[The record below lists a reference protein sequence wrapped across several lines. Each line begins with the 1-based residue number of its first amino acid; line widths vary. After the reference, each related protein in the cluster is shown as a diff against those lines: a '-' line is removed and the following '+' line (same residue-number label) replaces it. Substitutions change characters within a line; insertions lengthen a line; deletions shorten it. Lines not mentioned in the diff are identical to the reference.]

1 MKKLGIQFL
10 FLFYIHIHFKIFI
23 LLIKWGGCMMRRYEK
38 YIQVVI
44 FIFIIFIATK
54 FEYNPFQ
61 TNQTSLPVE
70 ESKVTKERDEL
81 YKKIK
86 KFSEKMNEPAEDAY
100 IDQVWKKT
108 PGRSGLKV
116 NVNESYKKMKKE
128 NIFKEEL
135 LVVEQVK
142 PKVNIEDLPPAP
154 IYRGHP
160 EKNMVSFLINVSWGT
175 EYIVDILQTLKD
187 ANIRA
192 TFFIEGKWA
201 VKNKD
206 IVQMI
211 FEQGHIIG
219 NHAYSHPDM
228 QRISKEDIY
237 TEIHETNEVL
247 KAITGKDPK
256 WFAPPSGSFNDE
268 VVKTAHSLHMETV
281 LWTVDTIDWKNPS
294 TDVML
299 HRVLSKLHPGAT
311 ILMHPTKPVSLGLE
325 KLIYEIK
332 QKNYK
337 IGTIEKL
344 MQPNRD

>member
-108 PGRSGLKV
+108 PGRSGVKV
-116 NVNESYKKMKKE
+116 DVNESYKKMKKE
-128 NIFKEEL
+128 HIFKEEL

-142 PKVNIEDLPPAP
+142 PKVKIEELTPAP
-154 IYRGHP
+154 LYRVHQ
-160 EKNMVSFLINVSWGT
+160 EKNMFSVLINVSWGS
-175 EYIVDILQTLKD
+175 EYADDIVQTLTE

-192 TFFIEGKWA
+192 TYFSEGKWA
-201 VKNKD
+201 VENKD
-206 IVQMI
+206 SVQMI

-219 NHAYSHPDM
+219 DHAYSHPTM
-228 QRISKEDIY
+228 QRISKVHIY
-237 TEIHETNEVL
+237 TEIHEANE
-247 KAITGKDPK
+247 GP
-256 WFAPPSGSFNDE
+256 
-268 VVKTAHSLHMETV
+268 
-281 LWTVDTIDWKNPS
+281 
-294 TDVML
+294 
-299 HRVLSKLHPGAT
+299 
-311 ILMHPTKPVSLGLE
+311 
-325 KLIYEIK
+325 
-332 QKNYK
+332 
-337 IGTIEKL
+337 
-344 MQPNRD
+344 